1 MFLLEI
7 RIHWERLES
16 FKIDCRDLTFNM
28 DNDNAVKFQI
38 FDNTFREILGPSLNI
53 TLALEENF
61 PFAHEAGV
69 YFPHLDALFVT
80 SNQFVPEGQQNK
92 TIVISKLSRAS
103 DGFWMRE
110 ELNVPTVPFG
120 NGGINYR
127 DGILFCAQGSHTET
141 GGLVWMAAEPP
152 YRTKVIVDTYRGYS
166 FNSVNDVVLHSDGSI
181 WFTDPAYGV
190 EQGIRPEQQLANQV
204 YRYDP
209 KTGDIRV
216 VADGFGKPN
225 GICFSPDEQT
235 VYITDTDFIC
245 GDGTTDARRART
257 M

>member
-1 MFLLEI
+1 MGDSKSARPHVYDE
-7 RIHWERLES
+7 
-16 FKIDCRDLTFNM
+16 
-28 DNDNAVKFQI
+28 
-38 FDNTFREILGPSLNI
+38 TFREILGPSFDI
-53 TLALEENF
+53 TLALEEDF

-69 YFPHLDALFVT
+69 YFPQLDALFVT
-80 SNQFVPEGQQNK
+80 SNQFVREGQQNK
-92 TIVISKLSRAS
+92 VIVISKLSRGS
-103 DGFWMRE
+103 DGSWTRE
-110 ELNVPTVPFG
+110 ELDVPTIPYG
-120 NGGINYR
+120 NGGINYK

-141 GGLVWMAAEPP
+141 GGLVWMASEPP
-152 YRTKVIVDTYRGYS
+152 YRTEVIVDNYRGYP
-166 FNSVNDVVLHSDGSI
+166 FNSVNDVVVHSDGSI
-181 WFTDPAYGV
+181 WFTDPAYGA

-209 KTGDIRV
+209 KNRDIRV

-235 VYITDTDFIC
+235 VYVTDTDFIR